1 MLLIIRQWIIYSY
14 RIHIERRI
22 YQKILL
28 DYLSLKISKSI
39 TGERVIKGKFIFKL
53 VRLHFRK
60 YIGHISY
67 IVYISYIVIKSP
79 LLKLIVRQDY
89 SNKKIF
95 R

>member
-67 IVYISYIVIKSP
+67 IVYNIVIKSP

>member
-14 RIHIERRI
+14 RVHIERRI

-28 DYLSLKISKSI
+28 DHLSLKISKSI

-67 IVYISYIVIKSP
+67 IVYNIVIKSP
-79 LLKLIVRQDY
+79 LLKLIIRQDY